1 MIPTNG
7 EWNKI
12 EYLNEVIVDVV
23 PNLYLCTI
31 S

>member
-1 MIPTNG
+1 MPINS

-12 EYLNEVIVDVV
+12 EYLNEVIVDVAS
-23 PNLYLCTI
+23 NLYLCTI